1 MQNFI
6 NDNARFCYQ
15 NNEKVLSSNNFRRMQ
30 IWIKKKIKME
40 NLIGHEL
47 VKRASDESGSESDN
61 HSNDETKSDDESDQ

>member
-30 IWIKKKIKME
+30 KKIKME